1 MTNSVTHIC
10 GVNMTFLYNGDPKTN
25 SSMHVRF
32 NEPKIEDASLDDWA
46 NDQLLLDSMAAISF
60 DYHNRETEELLG
72 IEYKYNEGDAMA
84 KIREYINGTYGQHYV
99 GNGDIQT
106 VDFWESLGS
115 LETTCRDTAIKYLAR
130 YGKKGGR
137 NEKDLLKAVHYII
150 LMMYAAPKVNEV
162 PKELKP

>member
-1 MTNSVTHIC
+1 MPI
-10 GVNMTFLYNGDPKTN
+10 LYNGDPKTN
-25 SSMHVRF
+25 STVSFKFDEV
-32 NEPKIEDASLDDWA
+32 KIEDAKIDDFNEDLLEGLHSITGDYYFKEYDSLCK
-46 NDQLLLDSMAAISF
+46 LD
-60 DYHNRETEELLG
+60 
-72 IEYKYNEGDAMA
+72 YKYGEDQALK
-84 KIREYINGTYGQHYV
+84 KIQEYVNSTYGQHYV

-150 LMMYAAPKVNEV
+150 LMMYAAPKENEV
-162 PKELKP
+162 PKEFKP

>member
-1 MTNSVTHIC
+1 MDF
-10 GVNMTFLYNGDPKTN
+10 MYNGDPKTN
-25 SSMHVRF
+25 ASMHVSF
-32 NEPKIEDASLDDWA
+32 GQAKIEDATIDDWA
-46 NDQLLLDSMAAISF
+46 NDQDLLDAMASISIE
-60 DYHNRETEELLG
+60 YHNRETEDLLG
-72 IEYKYNEGDAMA
+72 IKYKYEEDKAMA

-162 PKELKP
+162 PKEFKS